1 VTGTWIRTARSIDDG
16 PPDECSDVVWLQVG
30 PWFADLRL
38 PRPGR
43 AGLHAFDTAHA
54 FSGRLEVLGTEES
67 GTRVAWHHDL
77 DSFDH
82 HGTAAGEPDSA
93 VVQVRDGG
101 LIESG
106 AGYVEWWDRPR
117 HRAAGTPADGRVL
130 ERAVGPDDPA
140 SVRVVCTDGMA
151 VAVWAGP
158 VPGGAW
164 CDVTGGWEPAR
175 VVGMVPSDL
184 DIGAALRTM
193 AGGGTPTDGWIEQEE
208 R

>member
-1 VTGTWIRTARSIDDG
+1 VTGPWIRTARSIKDG

-43 AGLHAFDTAHA
+43 APGNVFGRAHA
-54 FSGRLEVLGTEES
+54 FSGRLEILDAG
-67 GTRVAWHHDL
+67 GPGARVAWHHDL
-77 DSFDH
+77 DSLDRD
-82 HGTAAGEPDSA
+82 GSPAEPDSA
-93 VVQVRDGG
+93 RVQVRDGC

-106 AGYVEWWDRPR
+106 TDYVEWWDRPR
-117 HRAAGTPADGRVL
+117 HRVTGASADGRVF
-130 ERAVGPDDPA
+130 ERGGGPDEPPSA
-140 SVRVVCTDGMA
+140 RMVCVGGMA

-175 VVGMVPSDL
+175 VVGVVPSDL
-184 DIGAALRTM
+184 DIATTLRAAA
-193 AGGGTPTDGWIEQEE
+193 AGGTSTGGWIEREE